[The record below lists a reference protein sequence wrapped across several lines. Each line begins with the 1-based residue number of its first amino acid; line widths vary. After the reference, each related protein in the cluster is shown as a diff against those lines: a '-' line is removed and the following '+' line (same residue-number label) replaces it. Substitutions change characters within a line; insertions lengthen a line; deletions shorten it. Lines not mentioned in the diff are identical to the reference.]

1 MNKKRLKN
9 LVLLSTI
16 MGMVVGGNVAYAGI
30 SGSFAND
37 ADVFE
42 AYHDGNKTVFSD
54 YVVVSGGGHMY
65 YPDMT
70 YHANNVVSV

>member
-1 MNKKRLKN
+1 MLYTMEECVNVNKKRLKN

-37 ADVFE
+37 ADVLKHIMMGIKRFL
-42 AYHDGNKTVFSD
+42 VI
-54 YVVVSGGGHMY
+54 ML
-65 YPDMT
+65 
-70 YHANNVVSV
+70 